1 MHFYKKKKIPYFF
14 GFSGKKYHILR
25 EKTRE
30 GGTCI
35 LTCPQLS
42 MPLIRS
48 PIACITFAH
57 YHVAQTCAR
66 ARTHTQKKKKNSNI
80 SVHLFGRINKITCF
94 PSQCRPAFY
103 FDNVCKAAEHTI
115 LKIITFAKCC
125 SSSLLPPRMFLCLM
139 INTAKD
145 PTYIKNIN

>member
-1 MHFYKKKKIPYFF
+1 MHFYKKKSIFF
-14 GFSGKKYHILR
+14 RFFR
-25 EKTRE
+25 EKISHTQRQNKR
-30 GGTCI
+30 GWDLYTY
-35 LTCPQLS
+35 
-42 MPLIRS
+42 MS
-48 PIACITFAH
+48 PVINAFNQKSNSLHHICTLPCSLDMH
-57 YHVAQTCAR
+57 
-66 ARTHTQKKKKNSNI
+66 ARTHTHTQKKNSNI

-94 PSQCRPAFY
+94 PSQCMPAFY

-125 SSSLLPPRMFLCLM
+125 SSSLPPPRMFLCLM